1 MLLIRLKFQVS
12 KIVCCK
18 GPFTLAIFA
27 WPFGPFLDAIIGGE
41 GGDVYSYIHVQI
53 P

>member
-27 WPFGPFLDAIIGGE
+27 WPFLDAIIGGR
-41 GGDVYSYIHVQI
+41 GDVYSYIHVQI